1 MENNETST
9 LGTITLTLPVHI
21 DYSVLETLM
30 KEKMTGE
37 FIEVVKEDREA
48 TTYAQILDV
57 TLEKSTVK
65 EYDLAVQLKIKM
77 LTTLFTNKEA
87 DLFLQLAIHFNEKEQ
102 KVVVHDYDLNVDSNS
117 WLMNTSLQAIAN
129 IFAHNTIKNKMKF
142 DFLPEIEKQLLAINE
157 KLENQL
163 KIKEGVFITGNFEN
177 FRILS
182 IDFQLEAI
190 QLVIAGNGKT
200 AVAIKS
206 ISL

>member
-37 FIEVVKEDREA
+37 FIEVVKEDREV

-102 KVVVHDYDLNVDSNS
+102 KVIVQDYDLNVDSNS

-190 QLVIAGNGKT
+190 QLVIAGNGKS